1 MLLDFAQLSALEA
14 YRWLAATVTPRP
26 IAWVSTR
33 SPEGVDNLAPFSF
46 FQVISDQ
53 PPTLM
58 INVGSRDDGS
68 LKDSLR
74 NARDTGELVIQLVPF
89 ALAEAMNATAA
100 LLDPQVSEFE
110 HCGIAREASLRV
122 APPRVAGAPVV
133 FECRVAEIQPY
144 PRQAPNG
151 HLIFAEVLL
160 AHIDEAVLDGEGRID
175 PARLDLVGRLGGSG
189 YTRTR
194 DIFRMQR
201 PS

>member
-1 MLLDFAQLSALEA
+1 
-14 YRWLAATVTPRP
+14 
-26 IAWVSTR
+26 
-33 SPEGVDNLAPFSF
+33 
-46 FQVISDQ
+46 
-53 PPTLM
+53 M

-100 LLDPQVSEFE
+100 LLGPQVSEFE
-110 HCGIAREASLRV
+110 QCGIAREASLRV
-122 APPRVAGAPVV
+122 APPRVAAAPVV

-144 PRQAPNG
+144 PRQAPNC